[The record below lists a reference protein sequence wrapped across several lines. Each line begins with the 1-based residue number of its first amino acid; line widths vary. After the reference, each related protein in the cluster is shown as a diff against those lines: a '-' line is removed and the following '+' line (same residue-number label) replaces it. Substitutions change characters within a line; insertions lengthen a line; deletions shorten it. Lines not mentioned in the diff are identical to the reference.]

1 MSSGHFIPSKTNRV
15 NDIIF
20 VFLARAGSG
29 VLFQNKG
36 FTAGSQLDQRTLAK
50 GPRLIWELLPNLSPC
65 PQVRGKVGK
74 GSLLVQESVC
84 LERHLQAMLRVMQS
98 ETVVQSLLSPQ
109 STSFLFW
116 EVEILMTSRLLWWL
130 NNMLDEEKTPRNFKN
145 TGYHLLITTMS
156 LVHSPT

>member
-50 GPRLIWELLPNLSPC
+50 GPRLI
-65 PQVRGKVGK
+65 
-74 GSLLVQESVC
+74 
-84 LERHLQAMLRVMQS
+84 
-98 ETVVQSLLSPQ
+98 
-109 STSFLFW
+109 
-116 EVEILMTSRLLWWL
+116 
-130 NNMLDEEKTPRNFKN
+130 
-145 TGYHLLITTMS
+145 
-156 LVHSPT
+156 